1 MALSFIISLFFSFS
15 YPNLYVFFSAVI
27 QRYEV
32 DVVKEYV
39 IVGNDGVLKCKMA
52 SFVADYLSVVS
63 WRVDDKE
70 ILKSF
75 EYGNLRDQIE

>member
-1 MALSFIISLFFSFS
+1 M
-15 YPNLYVFFSAVI
+15 
-27 QRYEV
+27 
-32 DVVKEYV
+32 
-39 IVGNDGVLKCKMA
+39 GNDGVLKCKVA